1 MLVTRNGPH
10 RSTKPSPPA
19 AEYPPEIHTPQRPT
33 VVNPMYTR
41 PTIELPPAYLSG
53 GPLIASDGVQFSRFG
68 FPGINHTQIPAI
80 SYVRDDC
87 WSPRIREVRQSSPPR
102 QRCVSYSAKDSSAR
116 IEPESILRQPGL
128 SRQPSTR
135 SRHGST
141 VSLAQ
146 EERVPAARTFRT
158 GAECLHQE
166 E

>member
-1 MLVTRNGPH
+1 
-10 RSTKPSPPA
+10 
-19 AEYPPEIHTPQRPT
+19 
-33 VVNPMYTR
+33 MYAR